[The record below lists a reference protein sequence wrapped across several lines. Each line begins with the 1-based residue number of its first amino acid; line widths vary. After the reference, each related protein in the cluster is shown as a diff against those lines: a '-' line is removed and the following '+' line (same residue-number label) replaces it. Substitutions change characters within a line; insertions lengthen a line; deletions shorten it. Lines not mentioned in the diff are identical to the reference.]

1 MELHGTAQQVWIFI
15 GESDLWHG
23 RSLYLSILETLKR
36 NGCAGGTV
44 FRGVGL
50 LESVRHSRR
59 ADLVAAYPAGR
70 IRRPSDHSSSQMC
83 R

>member
-1 MELHGTAQQVWIFI
+1 MELQGAAQQVWIFI

-44 FRGVGL
+44 FRGVAGFGAD
-50 LESVRHSRR
+50 SRVDR
-59 ADLVAAYPAGR
+59 ATYR
-70 IRRPSDHSSSQMC
+70 SW
-83 R
+83 